1 MSNDNMGVGGSWEGL
16 QNLITPPLYKSLKAV
31 SALKLLK
38 SFKTKKTKSETLH
51 VFSTNAI
58 SALKFS

>member
-1 MSNDNMGVGGSWEGL
+1 MSNDNMGVGGNWEGL

-38 SFKTKKTKSETLH
+38 SFKTKKQKAKH
-51 VFSTNAI
+51 CMFFSTNAI